1 MTQKNS
7 YKLSFLLSLTGF
19 ILGLLLVFIGL
30 SGVSVGHAETRN
42 GANKE
47 LLKSRKIKVKKNI
60 IMKFMI
66 TETYF
71 RMGNINLK

>member
-7 YKLSFLLSLTGF
+7 YKLSFLLSLTGS

-42 GANKE
+42 GANKD
-47 LLKSRKIKVKKNI
+47 LLKLRKSTKTISPYREQL
-60 IMKFMI
+60 FH
-66 TETYF
+66 
-71 RMGNINLK
+71 

>member
-42 GANKE
+42 GANKQGAFE
-47 LLKSRKIKVKKNI
+47 IKKN
-60 IMKFMI
+60 KS
-66 TETYF
+66 
-71 RMGNINLK
+71 

>member
-42 GANKE
+42 GANKD
-47 LLKSRKIKVKKNI
+47 LLKSRKSTKTTSPYREQL
-60 IMKFMI
+60 FH
-66 TETYF
+66 
-71 RMGNINLK
+71 